1 MPLYEFE
8 GGIPSVHPRAFVH
21 PDCVLIGRVD
31 VQEDCYV
38 GAGAVLRGDI
48 GSIYIGKGSNVQ
60 ENCVIHTYPDE
71 NTMIHEGVHIGHGAI
86 LHGCEICSRVLVG
99 MGCIISDRVKV
110 NSNCMIGAASLI
122 PAGLEIPANSLVLGS
137 PARVVKP
144 ISLEQIAQI
153 ESGLEIYQELT
164 RRYLRSFLR
173 LKDNDAQ

>member
-1 MPLYEFE
+1 
-8 GGIPSVHPRAFVH
+8 
-21 PDCVLIGRVD
+21 
-31 VQEDCYV
+31 
-38 GAGAVLRGDI
+38 
-48 GSIYIGKGSNVQ
+48 
-60 ENCVIHTYPDE
+60 
-71 NTMIHEGVHIGHGAI
+71 MIHEGVHIGHGAI

>member
-8 GGIPSVHPRAFVH
+8 SKIPSVHERAFIH
-21 PDCVLIGRVD
+21 PLAVLIGKVE

-48 GSIYIGKGSNVQ
+48 GSIRIGKGSNVQ

-71 NTMIHEGVHIGHGAI
+71 ATIVHPDVHIGHSSV

-99 MGCIISDRVKV
+99 MGTVIADRVKV
-110 NSNCMIGAASLI
+110 NSNTMIGAASFVPL
-122 PAGLEIPANSLVLGS
+122 GMEIPPNSLVLGA

-144 ISLEQIAQI
+144 ISEEQLAQI
-153 ESGLEIYQELT
+153 ENGLEIYRELT
-164 RRYLRSFLR
+164 ARYLASFKILG
-173 LKDNDAQ
+173 